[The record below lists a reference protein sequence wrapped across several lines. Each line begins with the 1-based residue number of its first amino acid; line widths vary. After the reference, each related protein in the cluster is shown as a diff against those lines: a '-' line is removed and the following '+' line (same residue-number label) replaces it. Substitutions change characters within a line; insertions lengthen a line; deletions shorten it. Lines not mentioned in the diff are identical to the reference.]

1 MVTDPATT
9 APRISLRLWLAA
21 GAAKPPPPLRLRTGT
36 PHPPPF
42 APLPCPGGSRCA
54 PSGREAACR
63 PPDHPLSVE
72 SFNVSAAPLCAGSPR
87 SLRCLAPRRLWAV
100 RRFAPLR
107 LSRSCA
113 LVRARH
119 HALRAERLGLSPPFF
134 FGWRPHRRAAA
145 RRVSR
150 SRCPRSRF
158 PRRPV
163 LRLPAARTP
172 YLSRLRRGLFG
183 RKNAPSPAHHPL
195 NYPK

>member
-1 MVTDPATT
+1 M
-9 APRISLRLWLAA
+9 RLRRPTLPPS
-21 GAAKPPPPLRLRTGT
+21 PPPRTR
-36 PHPPPF
+36 
-42 APLPCPGGSRCA
+42 GGSRCA
-54 PSGREAACR
+54 PSGREAGCR

-72 SFNVSAAPLCAGSPR
+72 SFNVSAAPSGAGPPNP
-87 SLRCLAPRRLWAV
+87 LRCLAPSRLWAV

-134 FGWRPHRRAAA
+134 FGWRSPPRAVG

-150 SRCPRSRF
+150 SRCPRSRL
-158 PRRPV
+158 PRRPS